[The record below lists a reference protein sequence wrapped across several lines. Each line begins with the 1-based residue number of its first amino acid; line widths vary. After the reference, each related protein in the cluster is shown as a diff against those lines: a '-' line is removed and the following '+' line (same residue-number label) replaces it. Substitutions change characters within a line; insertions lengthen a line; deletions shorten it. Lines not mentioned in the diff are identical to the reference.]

1 MTRPGATAAAQRLPV
16 PVSGIGSDATKGT
29 MHMIQPIFSRRR
41 LLALGSAGLGAAA
54 LGLRAGAARAQTPV
68 SMQLSWLHSV
78 QFAGSYI
85 AQDEGYWAAEG
96 LQVELTPGGPN
107 APVEPPVVAGRALVG
122 ISAAD
127 YTAAAVE
134 QGAPFKILAV
144 AMQKNPFV
152 IASLPE
158 NPVEVPADLAGKR
171 IGMALANTPVL
182 EALCTLNDVDVT
194 EVEIIPTQYSAA
206 PLLAGEVD
214 CLLCWET
221 DLPVA
226 MIMQGFEPLTM
237 LMANH
242 GYAVHSQTY
251 IATEESLRD
260 RRAEL
265 VGLLRGEVRGW
276 NACREDTDAAAALT
290 VARFPDAGLDLETQ
304 RLQAERQV
312 PLMFSELTDEHGFG
326 WWTDEGVARNIET
339 LTLLGRRV
347 TADLWDRSILEE
359 VHGAA

>member
-1 MTRPGATAAAQRLPV
+1 MPMTLTRRNLI
-16 PVSGIGSDATKGT
+16 GI
-29 MHMIQPIFSRRR
+29 
-41 LLALGSAGLGAAA
+41 GAAA
-54 LGLRAGAARAQTPV
+54 LGATALGGLPRRAYAQTAV

-85 AQDEGYWAAEG
+85 ALDRGWWSEAN
-96 LQVELTPGGPN
+96 LDVSLLPGGPN
-107 APVEPPVVAGRALVG
+107 APVEPPVVAGTALVG

-134 QGAPFKILAV
+134 QGAPFKIIGV

-152 IASLPE
+152 IASLPA
-158 NPVEVPADLAGKR
+158 NPVNEPTDLVGKR

-182 EALCTLNDVDVT
+182 QALCTLNDVDIDMI
-194 EVEIIPTQYSAA
+194 EIVPTQYSAQ

-226 MIMQGFEPLTM
+226 MTMQGVESLTM
-237 LMANH
+237 LMADH

-251 IATEESLRD
+251 IATEESLAN

-265 VGLLRGEVRGW
+265 VGLMSGEARGW
-276 NACREDTDAAAALT
+276 EAYLEDTDAAAELT
-290 VARFPDAGLDLETQ
+290 LRMYPDAGLDLETQ
-304 RLQAERQV
+304 QLQAERQV
-312 PLMFSELTDEHGFG
+312 PLMFSDLTDARGFG
-326 WWTDEGVARNIET
+326 WWTDETVAANVET
-339 LTLLGRRV
+339 LALLGRTV
-347 TADLWDRSILEE
+347 TPDLWDRSILEE
-359 VHGAA
+359 VHGA